1 MPPSRAPL
9 FWSPRAR
16 PQAIILSPLV
26 REGVNGCAVMLS
38 ALGGVELRQAADG
51 WHGIW
56 FAGGVAHQLWLPAA
70 QPDAAVPY
78 TAQLPMDAFFEL
90 RAHAA
95 RRLWRSLKGRPPGPT
110 YHAMPDQLRN
120 WHILTLRALDARATG
135 ASYRDIAA
143 GILGFQGTKEEFEI
157 DPRKNKARRLVA
169 HGTKMLNGGYRQLLH
184 YPIKAP
190 KRQ

>member
-1 MPPSRAPL
+1 MPPGRAPL
-9 FWSPRAR
+9 FWAPRAR

-26 REGVNGCAVMLS
+26 RGGETGRAVMLS
-38 ALGGVELRQAADG
+38 ALVGVELRQAADG

-56 FAGGVAHQLWLPAA
+56 RADGATHQFWLPDT

-90 RAHAA
+90 RAYAA
-95 RRLWRSLKGRPPGPT
+95 RRLWRALNGRSPGPA
-110 YHAMPDQLRN
+110 YHPMPDQLRN
-120 WHILTLRALDARATG
+120 WHILTLRALDARAGG

-143 GILGFQGTKEEFEI
+143 DILGFQGAKEDFEI
-157 DPRKNKARRLVA
+157 DPRKNQARRLVA
-169 HGTKMLNGGYRQLLH
+169 HGTGMLNGGYRQLLH

-190 KRQ
+190 KRR